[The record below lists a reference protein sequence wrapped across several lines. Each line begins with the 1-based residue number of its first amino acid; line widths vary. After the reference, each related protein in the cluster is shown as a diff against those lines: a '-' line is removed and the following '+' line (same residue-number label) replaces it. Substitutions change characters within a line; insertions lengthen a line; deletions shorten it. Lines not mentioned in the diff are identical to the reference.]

1 MVRRLLG
8 VAAALVW
15 RAQEGAGRAAR
26 VAVHH
31 VATAGDLRRLWR
43 CVGDLNERVARLE
56 PRGEPLALCAV
67 CGGGLHLLK
76 RAELAD
82 RDGTLFTR
90 TVLRCADC
98 WALRPMDAPRKRDGD
113 AAGEVGR

>member
-1 MVRRLLG
+1 MIRVVLDA
-8 VAAALVW
+8 AAALLW
-15 RAQEGAGRAAR
+15 KAQESAGRAAR

-31 VATAGDLRRLWR
+31 IATAGDLRRLWR
-43 CVGDLNERVARLE
+43 CVGDLNARVARME

-76 RAELAD
+76 RADLAD
-82 RDGTLFTR
+82 RDGALFTR

-98 WALRPMDAPRKRDGD
+98 WALRPMDAPRKGRGD